1 MACSYEICPFIVIL
15 SPFQR
20 FPIQNGCFYDILD
33 VHLMDGME
41 NNTFAPRLHIV
52 YLKRMLVS
60 AAACAPDN
68 RALNKT
74 LPGTVSFFIDRVS
87 ANFSSTKITSPT
99 RINVKT
105 RK

>member
-1 MACSYEICPFIVIL
+1 ML
-15 SPFQR
+15 
-20 FPIQNGCFYDILD
+20 DIY
-33 VHLMDGME
+33 LMDEME

-60 AAACAPDN
+60 AAACAPAD
-68 RALNKT
+68 RALNET
-74 LPGTVSFFIDRVS
+74 SPGTVSFFIDRLY

-99 RINVKT
+99 RINAKT

>member
-1 MACSYEICPFIVIL
+1 
-15 SPFQR
+15 
-20 FPIQNGCFYDILD
+20 
-33 VHLMDGME
+33 MDEVE

-60 AAACAPDN
+60 AAACAPAN
-68 RALNKT
+68 HALNKT
-74 LPGTVSFFIDRVS
+74 SPGMVSFFSDVLY

-99 RINVKT
+99 RINAKT

>member
-1 MACSYEICPFIVIL
+1 M
-15 SPFQR
+15 
-20 FPIQNGCFYDILD
+20 LD
-33 VHLMDGME
+33 VYLIDEME
-41 NNTFAPRLHIV
+41 NNTFAPYLHIV

-74 LPGTVSFFIDRVS
+74 SSGTVSFFIDHLY
-87 ANFSSTKITSPT
+87 ANFSSTNITSPT
-99 RINVKT
+99 RINAKT

>member
-1 MACSYEICPFIVIL
+1 MI
-15 SPFQR
+15 
-20 FPIQNGCFYDILD
+20 D
-33 VHLMDGME
+33 VYLMDEME
-41 NNTFAPRLHIV
+41 NNTFVPCLHIV

-74 LPGTVSFFIDRVS
+74 SPATVSFFIDHVYV
-87 ANFSSTKITSPT
+87 NFSSMKITSPT
-99 RINVKT
+99 RINAKT